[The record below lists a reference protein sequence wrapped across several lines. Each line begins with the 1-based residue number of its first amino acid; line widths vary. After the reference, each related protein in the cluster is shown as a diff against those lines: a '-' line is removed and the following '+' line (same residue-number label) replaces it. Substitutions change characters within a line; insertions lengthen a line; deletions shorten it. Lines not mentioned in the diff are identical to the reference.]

1 MSKKD
6 IDWDAIKAAYRAN
19 RLSVREIARQH
30 GISAPAILKRAK
42 KKGDEW
48 QRDLGDEVAKATA
61 AKLVRTPVNAMVN
74 TANAQTD
81 EQIVQEAAEA
91 NVQIIQAQRHSIR
104 SAMDVCGDLMQQLS
118 DVANNRKLIASAI
131 IEARKAKTG
140 EVLPDAA
147 VSALLKSLSL
157 PSHAAVLRDLS
168 TSAKNL
174 IALQRQAHNLG
185 QDTGGTIEDWLAK
198 YCGDL

>member
-30 GISAPAILKRAK
+30 GISAPAIVKRAK
-42 KKGDEW
+42 RDTW
-48 QRDLGDEVAKATA
+48 VRDLGDEVAKATA

-91 NVQIIQAQRHSIR
+91 NVQIIQAQRSSIR
-104 SAMDVCGDLMQQLS
+104 SAMDVCSDLMMQLS
-118 DVANNRKLIASAI
+118 DVANNRKTIATAI
-131 IEARKAKTG
+131 IEAQKVKAGGQLDDGVVK
-140 EVLPDAA
+140 
-147 VSALLKSLSL
+147 ALLKGLSL
-157 PSHAAVLRDLS
+157 PTHAAVLRDLS
-168 TSAKNL
+168 TAAKNL